1 MVRSILKFLTMD
13 ELETPKPKP
22 ARFKVELV
30 IALSAIFVS
39 LATLVV
45 YIYQARI
52 MIKQAEIMQSQQHIS
67 VWPHLESTTSV
78 TSVNGVPNEGYF
90 EIENKGIGPAI
101 VKRVVMKVNGVV
113 MKDNNELFRA
123 LAEADTSQISTTG
136 ILNRVIAPGE
146 KIRAFHVVGS
156 ELVTRFA
163 VSMQKKKFEYIIC
176 YCSVYNDCWISNG
189 NVVEEGECK

>member
-1 MVRSILKFLTMD
+1 MD
-13 ELETPKPKP
+13 EIEAPKPKS
-22 ARFKVELV
+22 ARFKIELV

-67 VWPHLESTTSV
+67 VWPHLESTTAV
-78 TSVNGVPNEGYF
+78 TSTNGVPSEAYF

-101 VKRVVMKVNGVV
+101 VKKVVMKVDGEI
-113 MKDNNELFRA
+113 MKNNNELFKT
-123 LAEADTSQISTTG
+123 LVGSDTLNISTTSV
-136 ILNRVIAPGE
+136 LNRVIAPGE
-146 KIRAFHVVGS
+146 KIRAFHVVVP
-156 ELVTRFA
+156 ELITQFA
-163 VSMQKKKFEYIIC
+163 ISIQKKKFEFIIC

-189 NVVEEGECK
+189 SVVNEGECK

>member
-1 MVRSILKFLTMD
+1 MD
-13 ELETPKPKP
+13 EHETPKPNP

-78 TSVNGVPNEGYF
+78 TSINGVPSEAYF

-101 VKRVVMKVNGVV
+101 VKNILMKVDGEI
-113 MKDNNELFRA
+113 MKNNNELFKA
-123 LAEADTSQISTTG
+123 LVGSDTLNISTTSVV
-136 ILNRVIAPGE
+136 NRVIAPGE
-146 KIRAFHVVGS
+146 KIRAFHVVVP
-156 ELVTRFA
+156 ELIARFA

-176 YCSVYNDCWISNG
+176 YCSVYNDCWVSNG

>member
-67 VWPHLESTTSV
+67 VWNQPHPLLQLMAY
-78 TSVNGVPNEGYF
+78 PM
-90 EIENKGIGPAI
+90 KAI
-101 VKRVVMKVNGVV
+101 SK
-113 MKDNNELFRA
+113 
-123 LAEADTSQISTTG
+123 
-136 ILNRVIAPGE
+136 
-146 KIRAFHVVGS
+146 
-156 ELVTRFA
+156 
-163 VSMQKKKFEYIIC
+163 
-176 YCSVYNDCWISNG
+176 
-189 NVVEEGECK
+189 